1 LLEAETL
8 ASAASGVKGVSN
20 EIQVEARNPYPL
32 VSSAKS
38 PEQDVRSNPSPP
50 ERATVPSA
58 EPAQEID
65 RAAVQSLISAGKQ
78 AAENE
83 EYDSAIVSY
92 QEALRADPHNTDALA
107 GLRSAQQAKLSRV
120 E

>member
-8 ASAASGVKGVSN
+8 ASAASGAKVVSN
-20 EIQVEARNPYPL
+20 EIQVEARDPYSP

-38 PEQDVRSNPSPP
+38 PEQDVRSDPSPP

-58 EPAQEID
+58 EPTQEID

-78 AAENE
+78 AAENG

-92 QEALRADPHNTDALA
+92 QEALRADPHSTDALA
-107 GLRSAQQAKLSRV
+107 GLRSAQQTKLSRV